1 VNSKKN
7 NYETNLDKNET
18 NFVPLSPLSFIERTK
33 DVYPNYAAV
42 IYGDRTYTWLETY
55 NRCLKFA
62 SALEKHG
69 VGFGDTV
76 SIIAAN
82 TPEIF
87 ETHYAVPMTG
97 AVLNAIN
104 TRLEADTIAYILDHA
119 DARVLIVDTQFSPT
133 VKDALV
139 KFKKEILVIDIEDP
153 NANLQE
159 GEGERLGEYTYEE
172 FLEKGDFGYQWK
184 KPNDE
189 WQAITLNYTSGTT
202 GRPKGVVYH
211 HRGSYLMSMGS
222 VIAWNMP
229 NHLKYL
235 SAVPMFHC
243 NGWGYPWTIAALAGT
258 MLCCRYVVAK
268 DIYDL
273 IADHKVT
280 HFSGAPIVLNL
291 IANAP
296 DNEKRKID
304 HKVYVITA
312 GAPPPSAILE
322 KMENLGFEVMHV
334 YGLTETFGHVLQC
347 AWNQDWDELSIEKKA
362 EIKARQGV
370 IYPMMEKIEVLDPLT
385 LEPVP
390 RDGQTMGEIMIR
402 GNTVMKGY
410 YKNKEETEKSFENG
424 WFHSG
429 DLAVT
434 HPDGYIQIKD
444 RSKDIIISGGENISS
459 VEVENI
465 LAKHPAVSLI
475 AVVAKPHE
483 KWGET
488 PCAFVELKRGYE
500 KTTEAELIDFCRENM
515 AGFKRPK
522 NIIFCELPKT
532 STGKIQKFELR
543 KRAKKI

>member
-1 VNSKKN
+1 MDSNKN
-7 NYETNLDKNET
+7 NYEIRKKKNAT

-33 DVYPNYAAV
+33 DVYPEYTSV
-42 IYGDRTYTWLETY
+42 IYGDKSYTWLETY

-69 VGFGDTV
+69 IGLGDTV
-76 SIIAAN
+76 SILAPN

-87 ETHYAVPMTG
+87 EMHHAVPMTG

-104 TRLEADTIAYILDHA
+104 TRLEADTIAYILEHG
-119 DARVLIVDTQFSPT
+119 DAKVFIVDTQFSPT
-133 VKDALV
+133 VKQALA
-139 KFKKEILVIDIEDP
+139 KFDKKLLIIDIVDAD
-153 NANLQE
+153 ANLQE
-159 GEGERLGEYTYEE
+159 GEGERLGKYSYEE
-172 FLEKGDFGYQWK
+172 FLEQGDTDYQWK
-184 KPNDE
+184 KPADE

-229 NHLKYL
+229 NHPRML

-258 MLCCRYVVAK
+258 MVCCRNVVAK
-268 DIYDL
+268 EIYDL
-273 IADHKVT
+273 IADHKIT

-291 IANAP
+291 IANAS
-296 DNEKRKID
+296 DHEKREID
-304 HKVYVITA
+304 HKINVITA
-312 GAPPPSAILE
+312 GAPPPSSILE
-322 KMENLGFEVMHV
+322 KMEKLGFEVMHV
-334 YGLTETFGHVLQC
+334 YGLTETYGHVTQC
-347 AWNQDWDELSIEKKA
+347 AWNEEWNDLSIEKKA

-370 IYPMMEKIEVLDPLT
+370 RYPMMEDIQVLDPKT

-390 RDGQTMGEIMIR
+390 ADGATMGEIMIR

-410 YKNKEETEKSFENG
+410 YKNMEATEKSFENG

-459 VEVENI
+459 VEVENVI
-465 LAKHPAVSLI
+465 AKHPAVSLV

-488 PCAFVELKRGYE
+488 PCAFVELNRGYE
-500 KTTEAELIDFCRENM
+500 ETTEAEIIDFCRENM

-522 NIIFCELPKT
+522 NIIFSELPKT
-532 STGKIQKFELR
+532 STGKIQKFDLR
-543 KRAKKI
+543 KRAKEI